1 MQDED
6 QLRAASAIA
15 RDKHPAD
22 ALWST
27 LIRLEALVVQKHGQ
41 FARTAFGQGRE
52 LKRLMVAT
60 GRRQCAG
67 KFRKILRL

>member
-27 LIRLEALVVQKHGQ
+27 LIRLEALVVQKHGSLQ
-41 FARTAFGQGRE
+41 AQHSG
-52 LKRLMVAT
+52 K
-60 GRRQCAG
+60 AG
-67 KFRKILRL
+67 N